1 MKIKASLVVM
11 SHLSDAQE
19 MLSHSN
25 LIWGND
31 HINFA
36 KYVILRHRDLNK
48 EIDPDLLWNEFT
60 NSKFFSGSTFKHPE
74 LKEGEEFLVNVKK
87 GEDWENGLSKHFKS
101 LRRGN
106 IAYVTNGSEIVTDR
120 KPLFGIPK

>member
-74 LKEGEEFLVNVKK
+74 LKEGEEFLVNVRDDEKWETLKK
-87 GEDWENGLSKHFKS
+87 YFKS
-101 LRRGN
+101 LRYGTV
-106 IAYVTNGSEIVTDR
+106 AYVTNGSEIVTDR